1 MIWLS
6 VALAGGGHKSTQ
18 VPYAADDPDSH
29 DLALYYASARQLPD
43 NRLCGV
49 AGSFEPTI
57 SWDDFDALIRQPWE
71 ACLRDDTDV
80 LVVGSEGTG
89 ARAASL
95 SCHSVLPI
103 SAVSRRPQ
111 MINELLR

>member
-1 MIWLS
+1 
-6 VALAGGGHKSTQ
+6 V
-18 VPYAADDPDSH
+18 V
-29 DLALYYASARQLPD
+29 
-43 NRLCGV
+43 N
-49 AGSFEPTI
+49 
-57 SWDDFDALIRQPWE
+57 
-71 ACLRDDTDV
+71 TDV